1 VEIIRGDLKVKA
13 EWSVESLSDLSIM
26 MGLDVEKELEEL
38 LVKELKKEMK
48 KEARKIPTLTGRIS
62 KIKIKQET
70 NPFPKNTT

>member
-26 MGLDVEKELEEL
+26 MGLDVEKIIEEVL
-38 LVKELKKEMK
+38 TEELKKEMR

-62 KIKIKQET
+62 KIKIR
-70 NPFPKNTT
+70 